1 MYLSYLDNKYNLVY
15 NVYMTSDY
23 RVIRDSNNTVT
34 FSVHEVFYD
43 DNGVPIHMN
52 KESISLSSDNLTT
65 LTQKLII
72 LISSLTKDVLDK
84 ESFNTD
90 LSDSQNDALEIF
102 KNV

>member
-23 RVIRDSNNTVT
+23 RVIRDNNNTVT

-43 DNGVPIHMN
+43 DNGIPTHMN
-52 KESISLSSDNLTT
+52 DEPVQIVSDNLTN
-65 LTQKLII
+65 LTNKLII
-72 LISSLTKDVLDK
+72 LLSSLTKEVIDI
-84 ESFNTD
+84 ETFNTD
-90 LSDSQNDALEIF
+90 FSATQKDALEIF

>member
-15 NVYMTSDY
+15 NVYMSSDY
-23 RVIRDSNNTVT
+23 RVIRDSNDEVS

-43 DNGVPIHMN
+43 DNGIATHMN
-52 KESISLSSDNLTT
+52 TESINLTSNNLT
-65 LTQKLII
+65 ILTQKLII
-72 LISSLTKDVLDK
+72 LISSLTKDVIDK

-90 LSDSQNDALEIF
+90 FSNSQKDALEIF